1 MVSSR
6 LTAVQ
11 RAKVFKALTHGHRVA
26 LVDALAKNGPQ
37 CGTELAEELGIS
49 IALVSH
55 HWEVLVEAGLI
66 RKERVGQ
73 ARYCSLD
80 LVRLREATE
89 GWDEVIATLS
99 DRAAPAKAA
108 KAAKAAA
115 PAKAAK
121 AAKKPAAKKKNAKKT
136 KA

>member
-6 LTAVQ
+6 LTAAQ
-11 RAKVFKALTHGHRVA
+11 RAKVFKALSDGHRVA
-26 LVDALAKNGPQ
+26 IVDSLAKNGPR

-80 LVRLREATE
+80 LEMLREATGAWE
-89 GWDEVIATLS
+89 DVVVALPKPRS
-99 DRAAPAKAA
+99 AP
-108 KAAKAAA
+108 
-115 PAKAAK
+115 
-121 AAKKPAAKKKNAKKT
+121 KT
-136 KA
+136 KAQRRTKPNARRAR